1 MAKFKF
7 ELESNFCVGDMNNTP
22 ALFEM
27 FAETADLESGNKK
40 TKKYKVTIEEI

>member
-7 ELESNFCVGDMNNTP
+7 ELESDFCVEDMNNVP

-27 FAETADLESGNKK
+27 FAETADLERANKK
-40 TKKYKVTIEEI
+40 TKKYKVVIEEI

>member
-7 ELESNFCVGDMNNTP
+7 EIESDFCVEDINNIP

-27 FAETADLESGNKK
+27 FAETAELEKANKK
-40 TKKYKVTIEEI
+40 TKKYKMAIA